1 MMLMNK
7 ILRTPVGADLSA
19 SRGFPAIQINE
30 LKDKKKLLIRK
41 Q

>member
-7 ILRTPVGADLSA
+7 ILRTSVGADLSA
-19 SRGFPAIQINE
+19 SRGRSAIQINE
-30 LKDKKKLLIRK
+30 LNDKKNLLIRK